1 LEEFKMALTEEEK
14 VLVGKRVDEALE
26 RICPVHGK
34 TILDHTDQELVE
46 DVALPQMSKTFDRSD
61 QTIIDPET
69 GKRVKVDDE
78 VALKIK
84 KFKLGGSI

>member
-26 RICPVHGK
+26 RKCPVHGK

-69 GKRVKVDDE
+69 GKKVKVDDE

-84 KFKLGGSI
+84 KFKLGGTI